1 MGADVGRLDG
11 KVAIITGGASGFG
24 RATAL
29 RFAHEGARVVVV
41 DLDQPR
47 GTTVVEE
54 LRAAGSDGRLVV
66 GDVSQVEVA
75 RVAVAT
81 ATDDLG
87 RLDVLVNNAG
97 IVQGDDR
104 DTWNTTDETW
114 DRVLQ
119 VNLRSVFVC
128 SKVAIPV
135 MLAGGG
141 GSIVNVASIAAS
153 VCTGG
158 AAYAASKG
166 AILSYTRHVARELA
180 RRGVRMNA
188 VSPGFM
194 RTPMTTG
201 EREGLDED
209 AQEERIAGFA
219 AHLPMKRLGAMDDI
233 ADAILFLSSDEASYV
248 TGQELIVD
256 GGYVVR

>member
-1 MGADVGRLDG
+1 MNRLEG
-11 KVAIITGGASGFG
+11 KVAIVTGGASGFG

-29 RFAHEGARVVVV
+29 RFAREGARVVIV
-41 DLDQPR
+41 DLDAAR
-47 GTTVVEE
+47 AMALCDE
-54 LRAAGSDGRLVV
+54 LGDAAHVVV
-66 GDVSQVEVA
+66 GDVSLSGTAEVV
-75 RVAVAT
+75 VADALDT
-81 ATDDLG
+81 FG

-104 DTWNTTDETW
+104 DTWDTSEEKW
-114 DRVLQ
+114 DKVLQ

-128 SKVAIPV
+128 SKAAIPA
-135 MLAGGG
+135 MLERGG

-166 AILSYTRHVARELA
+166 AILSYTRHTARELA

-201 EREGLDED
+201 ERDGLDEA

-219 AHLPMKRLGAMDDI
+219 AHLPMKRMGAMDDI
-233 ADAILFLSSDEASYV
+233 ADAILFLASDEASYI
-248 TGQELIVD
+248 TGQEVIVD

>member
-1 MGADVGRLDG
+1 VEADVGRLDG
-11 KVAIITGGASGFG
+11 KVAIVTGGASGFG
-24 RATAL
+24 RATVEL
-29 RFAHEGARVVVV
+29 FAREGARVVVV
-41 DLDQPR
+41 DLDEPR
-47 GTTVVEE
+47 GSAVVDGLGE
-54 LRAAGSDGRLVV
+54 AARLVI
-66 GDVSQVEVA
+66 GDVSTFATAEA
-75 RVAVAT
+75 AVA
-81 ATDDLG
+81 AARDELG
-87 RLDVLVNNAG
+87 GLDVLVNNAG

-104 DTWNTTDETW
+104 DTWDTTEDKW
-114 DRVLQ
+114 DTVLQ

-128 SKVAIPV
+128 SKAAIPV
-135 MLAGGG
+135 MLERRG

-166 AILSYTRHVARELA
+166 AILSYTRHTARELA

-201 EREGLDED
+201 EREGLDEA
-209 AQEERIAGFA
+209 AQEERVAGFA
-219 AHLPMKRLGAMDDI
+219 SHLPMKRMGAMGDI
-233 ADAILFLSSDEASYV
+233 ADAILFLASDEASYI

-256 GGYVVR
+256 GGYVIR

>member
-1 MGADVGRLDG
+1 MGRLDG
-11 KVAIITGGASGFG
+11 KVAIVTGGASGFG

-29 RFAHEGARVVVV
+29 RFAREGARVVVV
-41 DLDQPR
+41 DLDRP
-47 GTTVVEE
+47 GGSGVVDEV
-54 LRAAGSDGRLVV
+54 RATGSDGRLVA
-66 GDVSQVEVA
+66 GDVSRLDVA
-75 RVAVAT
+75 REAVAVAV
-81 ATDDLG
+81 ADLG
-87 RLDVLVNNAG
+87 GLDVLVNNAG

-104 DTWNTTDETW
+104 DTWDTTEDKW
-114 DRVLQ
+114 DQVLQ

-128 SKVAIPV
+128 SKAAIPA
-135 MLAGGG
+135 MLEGGG

-158 AAYAASKG
+158 SAYAASKG
-166 AILSYTRHVARELA
+166 AILSYTRHTARELA

-201 EREGLDED
+201 ERDGLDEA

-219 AHLPMKRLGAMDDI
+219 AHLPMKRMGAMDDI
-233 ADAILFLSSDEASYV
+233 ADAILFLASDEASYI
-248 TGQELIVD
+248 TGQEVIVD